1 MVDFGLSEDQEALR
15 DLARDFAQKEIAP
28 LAPEL
33 EREQR
38 PYPELLEKCHQLG
51 LLHYGVPREYGGGG
65 LGSLEGCLAAEEL
78 ASVCAG
84 VEVALYGNILGLL
97 PLLIAGSPEL
107 KHELLPQHCSGSNLA
122 ALCLTE
128 AGAGSDV
135 GSIRTKARRIGEQYS
150 IEGTKRFITNG
161 GEASLY
167 SVFAKE
173 HPELGYRG
181 ISAFIVP
188 RDAPGFSLGKRED
201 KMGQRSCDTREVI
214 FEEVRIPARY
224 RLGEGFDGFRIAMM
238 TLDASRPVVGAQ
250 AVGIARAAFE
260 AATAWVKQQTVAD
273 RPVVASQ
280 GVQFMLADMAMKIE
294 AARLICWHAAWL
306 GDHCHR
312 NTKESAIAKCFASDV
327 AVEVTT
333 DAIQVLGWPGYM
345 KDRAVERYL
354 RDAKA
359 HQIFEGTNEIQR
371 LVIAR
376 QLLC

>member
-1 MVDFGLSEDQEALR
+1 VVDFSLSEEQEGLR
-15 DLARDFAQKEIAP
+15 NLARDFAQQEIAP
-28 LAPEL
+28 LAPQL
-33 EREQR
+33 EREQ
-38 PYPELLEKCHQLG
+38 LHSGGLVEKCYQLG

-65 LGSLEGCLAAEEL
+65 LGSLEGCLVAEEL
-78 ASVCAG
+78 AAACAG

-107 KHELLPQHCSGSNLA
+107 KREVLPRHCSGSNLA

-135 GSIRTKARRIGEQYS
+135 GSIRTRARRFGDEYV
-150 IEGTKRFITNG
+150 IEGAKRFITNG
-161 GEASLY
+161 GVANLY
-167 SVFAKE
+167 SVFAQE
-173 HPELGYRG
+173 RPDLRHRG
-181 ISAFIVP
+181 ISAFIIP
-188 RDAPGFSLGKRED
+188 RDTPGLSFGKRED

-214 FEEVRIPARY
+214 FEELRIPSRF
-224 RLGEGFDGFRIAMM
+224 RLGEGFDGFEIAMM

-260 AATAWVKQQTVAD
+260 AAVAYVKQQVLPD
-273 RPVVASQ
+273 GPVVASQ
-280 GVQFMLADMAMKIE
+280 GIQFMLADMATKVE

-306 GDHCHR
+306 GEHGHR
-312 NTKESAIAKCFASDV
+312 NTRESAIAKCFASDV
-327 AVEVTT
+327 AVQVTT
-333 DAIQVLGWPGYM
+333 DAVQVLGWPGYM
-345 KDRAVERYL
+345 KDHAVERYM